1 MKDEEVVGN
10 LSINITQGEKVELDG
25 KEIGTLLVEAKT
37 VGGQGESAVSQTI
50 KSKITDDLQLVN
62 ETKTE
67 DTYLS
72 AKKIETQYIP
82 NYGQYFLHDR
92 WHFSIFY
99 LHYLFRLQN
108 DTDN

>member
-10 LSINITQGEKVELDG
+10 LSINITQGDKLELDG

-50 KSKITDDLQLVN
+50 KSIITDDLRLVN
-62 ETKTE
+62 EIKTE

-72 AKKIETQYIP
+72 AKKIETEYIT
-82 NYGQYFLHDR
+82 NYGQYFFNTG
-92 WHFSIFY
+92 FSTNITS
-99 LHYLFRLQN
+99 RLQN
-108 DTDN
+108 DTRN

>member
-10 LSINITQGEKVELDG
+10 LSINITQGDKMELDG

-50 KSKITDDLQLVN
+50 KSIITDDLRLVN
-62 ETKTE
+62 EIKTE

-72 AKKIETQYIP
+72 AKKIETQYIT
-82 NYGQYFLHDR
+82 NYGQCFINSR
-92 WHFSIFY
+92 VSTNITT
-99 LHYLFRLQN
+99 RLQN
-108 DTDN
+108 DTRN

>member
-10 LSINITQGEKVELDG
+10 LSINITQGDKMELDG

-50 KSKITDDLQLVN
+50 KSIITDDLRLVN
-62 ETKTE
+62 EIKTE

-72 AKKIETQYIP
+72 AKKIETEYIT
-82 NYGQYFLHDR
+82 NYGQYFTNIG
-92 WHFSIFY
+92 FSTKITS
-99 LHYLFRLQN
+99 RLQN
-108 DTDN
+108 DTRN

>member
-10 LSINITQGEKVELDG
+10 LSINITQGDKMELDG

-50 KSKITDDLQLVN
+50 KSIITDDLRLVN
-62 ETKTE
+62 EIKTE

-72 AKKIETQYIP
+72 AKKIETEYIT
-82 NYGQYFLHDR
+82 NYGQYFTNIG
-92 WHFSIFY
+92 FSTNIIS
-99 LHYLFRLQN
+99 RLQN
-108 DTDN
+108 DTRN

>member
-10 LSINITQGEKVELDG
+10 LSINITQGDKMELDG

-50 KSKITDDLQLVN
+50 KSIITDDLRLVN
-62 ETKTE
+62 EIKTE

-72 AKKIETQYIP
+72 AKKIETEYIT
-82 NYGQYFLHDR
+82 NYGQYFTNIR
-92 WHFSIFY
+92 FSTNATS
-99 LHYLFRLQN
+99 RLQN
-108 DTDN
+108 DTRN